1 MADLAQGYATWFRR
15 ELAKRKLTQEAA
27 GRELRVSLATIQR
40 WSGGRSLP
48 RYEELTKIKKAWG
61 VVPPPLA

>member
-15 ELAKRKLTQEAA
+15 ELARRKLTQEVA

-40 WSGGRSLP
+40 WAAGRSLP
-48 RYEELTKIKKAWG
+48 RYEELAKIKRAWG
-61 VVPPPLA
+61 HLPPPLA

>member
-15 ELAKRKLTQEAA
+15 ELTRRKLTQEVA

-40 WSGGRSLP
+40 WSAGRSLP
-48 RYEELTKIKKAWG
+48 RYEELVKIRKIWG
-61 VVPPPLA
+61 VLPPPLG